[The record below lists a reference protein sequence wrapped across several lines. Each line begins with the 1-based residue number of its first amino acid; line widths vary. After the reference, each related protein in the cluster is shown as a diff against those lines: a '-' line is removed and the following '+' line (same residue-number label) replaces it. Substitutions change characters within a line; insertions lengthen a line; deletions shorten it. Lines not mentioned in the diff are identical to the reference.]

1 MAKPVYHSSIEGA
14 QHGSKGLDGF
24 LAFAKEAGAAGA
36 QPSNYMLEDGDSG
49 EQFKSAKD
57 IKDAF
62 EQHGLKL
69 DGISGHR
76 PFWVHTSV
84 WTGTKS
90 GHPFIHGPNQ
100 DKSPKDLEQWYEDY
114 LLRLM
119 DLCAELDIK
128 ILPMFWGVSH
138 GWELATGYPWG
149 FWAGGDFD
157 LVKEGE
163 DRFVKKTAKLRAH
176 AKSLGIYLAHE
187 IHPGTAAMCAEEFGQ
202 LVKICDG
209 DETLSVNADPS
220 HCWEGEDWETRFTHP
235 EVRNRVHAC
244 HVKNFVVRP
253 NVPLRRMDGNWR
265 NRAMQFTDLGSG
277 DLNMVR
283 YVEMLINIG
292 YPARY
297 MKITGAETA
306 PLIAETESNY
316 RDPDATAIEGIQYVR
331 DQLCFPVAE
340 GSFEDEMGA

>member
-36 QPSNYMLEDGDSG
+36 QPSNYMLENGDSG

-69 DGISGHR
+69 DGISGHC

>member
-1 MAKPVYHSSIEGA
+1 M
-14 QHGSKGLDGF
+14 
-24 LAFAKEAGAAGA
+24 
-36 QPSNYMLEDGDSG
+36 
-49 EQFKSAKD
+49 
-57 IKDAF
+57 
-62 EQHGLKL
+62 
-69 DGISGHR
+69 
-76 PFWVHTSV
+76 
-84 WTGTKS
+84 
-90 GHPFIHGPNQ
+90 
-100 DKSPKDLEQWYEDY
+100 
-114 LLRLM
+114 
-119 DLCAELDIK
+119 
-128 ILPMFWGVSH
+128 
-138 GWELATGYPWG
+138 
-149 FWAGGDFD
+149 
-157 LVKEGE
+157 
-163 DRFVKKTAKLRAH
+163 
-176 AKSLGIYLAHE
+176 
-187 IHPGTAAMCAEEFGQ
+187 
-202 LVKICDG
+202 
-209 DETLSVNADPS
+209 NADPS
-220 HCWEGEDWETRFTHP
+220 HCWEGEDWQTRFTHP
-235 EVRNRVHAC
+235 DVRNRVYAC

>member
-57 IKDAF
+57 IKTAF
-62 EQHGLKL
+62 EQQGLKL
-69 DGISGHR
+69 DGVSGHC

-100 DKSPKDLEQWYEDY
+100 DKSPEDLEQWYEDY

-157 LVKEGE
+157 LVKAGE
-163 DRFVKKTAKLRAH
+163 ERFVEKTAKLRSH
-176 AKSLGIYLAHE
+176 AKSL
-187 IHPGTAAMCAEEFGQ
+187 
-202 LVKICDG
+202 
-209 DETLSVNADPS
+209 
-220 HCWEGEDWETRFTHP
+220 
-235 EVRNRVHAC
+235 
-244 HVKNFVVRP
+244 
-253 NVPLRRMDGNWR
+253 
-265 NRAMQFTDLGSG
+265 
-277 DLNMVR
+277 
-283 YVEMLINIG
+283 
-292 YPARY
+292 
-297 MKITGAETA
+297 
-306 PLIAETESNY
+306 
-316 RDPDATAIEGIQYVR
+316 
-331 DQLCFPVAE
+331 
-340 GSFEDEMGA
+340 

>member
-49 EQFKSAKD
+49 EQFKNAKD

-69 DGISGHR
+69 DGVSGHC

-100 DKSPKDLEQWYEDY
+100 DKSPKDLEQWYENY

-163 DRFVKKTAKLRAH
+163 DRFVKKTEKLRAH

>member
-14 QHGSKGLDGF
+14 QHGSKGLNGF

-69 DGISGHR
+69 DGVSGHC

-100 DKSPKDLEQWYEDY
+100 DKSPKDLEQWYENY

-119 DLCAELDIK
+119 DLCAELNIK
-128 ILPMFWGVSH
+128 IMPMFWGVSH